1 MNQDFVEM
9 LAALSEAGAE
19 FMIVGA
25 HAVAVYA
32 SPRAT
37 GDLDIWVNSTLDNA
51 QRVWTALVAFGAPL
65 DQLTLADLTS
75 DDIVFQI
82 GVPPKRIDIITGVL
96 GVEFEQAWPRRNT
109 VELAG
114 QSIPVIGRG
123 DLIASKRMTGRQRDL
138 ADLADLERNS

>member
-19 FMIVGA
+19 FMVVGA

-32 SPRAT
+32 NPRAT
-37 GDLDIWVNSTLDNA
+37 GDLDIWVRSTQENA
-51 QRVWTALVAFGAPL
+51 ERVWAALVTFGAPL
-65 DQLTLADLTS
+65 DELTLEDLAS

-96 GVEFEQAWPRRNT
+96 GVDFAQAWPRRNT

-114 QSIPVIGRG
+114 QSIPVIGRS
-123 DLIASKRMTGRQRDL
+123 DLIASKRMIGREKDL
-138 ADLADLERNS
+138 ADLADLERSG